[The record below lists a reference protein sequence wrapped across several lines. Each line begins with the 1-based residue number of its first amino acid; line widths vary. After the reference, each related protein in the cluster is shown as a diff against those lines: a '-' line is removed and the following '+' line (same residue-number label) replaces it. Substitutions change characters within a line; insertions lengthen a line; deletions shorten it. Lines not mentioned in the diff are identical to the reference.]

1 MKYRLGNWQKRT
13 DRFSLLLGFFFLLL
27 LGLAGYLV
35 KINQDIKNY
44 AEYHHAL
51 DEMRI
56 LDYKLDNYFSQLYR
70 YIDYDKTATLEKRF
84 ESVLASLQRRNSEAE
99 YGKEVKERISKI
111 AQAYQKKKVYFEDFK
126 ALNARATNSLHFL
139 YDMRKTLENTLKAG
153 SYELVLADKV
163 FFAISQIVMNI
174 PYDVQK
180 VSRLLDTLS
189 ARENRENRLG
199 YFIRHS
205 RQFLRD
211 VHKIKEIQK
220 KAGEIPLLDRI
231 NGLLSALTQKYDKDR
246 RYQEEIAFGLF
257 SFAFVILALL
267 IFSYRRIRQNTR
279 ELQAF
284 RYAIENSDNAIVLT
298 DTQRH
303 IEYVNEAFEKRSGYS
318 RDEVIGKDPSILK
331 SGLMPR
337 EVYDEMNRTINSGEI
352 WQGELI
358 NRRKNGSLLYE
369 KASIV
374 PVIIDGELVQ
384 YLAVKLDITSY
395 KEQQQRLK
403 QAAAVYETM
412 GDGVLITDREKRIL
426 SVNPAFVSIFGYSE
440 KELIGSKPMVI
451 KTLEEDDY
459 FYRQMWNRLLK
470 KDRWSG
476 KLHNQAKDGTV
487 LPIWLTLTI
496 VRDEKG
502 EIENFIAIYTDLQEI
517 IATQERAEFL
527 AYHDSLTKLP
537 NRAYFDLRIEDFLS
551 LADASNEKVAIY
563 FIDLDRFKVIND
575 TLGHTIGDAM
585 LKELSTRIRDVLDDD
600 ILFARIGG
608 DEFVIMARLKEGRE
622 DASAIAKSVL
632 SLIRE
637 PVQVSNYALNTTA
650 SIGIV
655 IYPDDTRNK
664 FEIVKFADSAMYA
677 AKEYG
682 KDNYQFY
689 NRQLSLD
696 VQSRLH
702 MEQEMS
708 HAIKRNEFSLVF
720 QPQYD
725 LHTHKVTGTE
735 VLLRWKNDKLGS
747 VAPDAFIS
755 IAEETGMIVQIGYYV
770 LEEACRA
777 QVRMQQAGCAPE
789 ILAVNL
795 SAVQFRDGTFL
806 KNLKNIL
813 KRTGVSANTLE
824 IEITER
830 FIMEYSTTN
839 MTILEDLR
847 KLGCRISIDDFGTG
861 YSSMSYMKALP
872 LDTIKID
879 RSFITELPK
888 NIHDAEVCKAIIAL
902 SKSLGYQVVAEG
914 IENEEQ
920 ESFLK
925 TYGCDLGQG
934 YYFASPM
941 AEAELVAFL
950 KEDNTKL

>member
-1 MKYRLGNWQKRT
+1 MKQRLGNWQKRT
-13 DRFSLLLGFFFLLL
+13 DRFSLLLSFFFLLL

-35 KINQDIKNY
+35 KINHDIKHY
-44 AEYHHAL
+44 AEYHQVL

-70 YIDYDKTATLEKRF
+70 YIDYDKTAMLENRF
-84 ESVLASLQRRNSEAE
+84 ELLLARLQHRNSEAE
-99 YGKEVKERISKI
+99 YGREVQKNIKEI
-111 AQAYQKKKVYFEDFK
+111 AETYKKKKVYFEDFK
-126 ALNARATNSLHFL
+126 ALNARVTNSLHFL
-139 YDMRKTLENTLKAG
+139 YDMRKTLEKTLKER
-153 SYELVLADKV
+153 SYESVLVDKI

-189 ARENRENRLG
+189 PSVSKENRLG
-199 YFIRHS
+199 YFIQHS

-211 VHKIKEIQK
+211 VERVKETQQ
-220 KAGEIPLLDRI
+220 AAQEIPLRERIENLLVSLTKEYNRDRH
-231 NGLLSALTQKYDKDR
+231 
-246 RYQEEIAFGLF
+246 YQEDIAFGLF

-284 RYAIENSDNAIVLT
+284 RYAIENSDNAIMLT
-298 DTQRH
+298 DPQRH

-318 RDEVIGKDPSILK
+318 KEEVIGKDPNILQ

-337 EVYDEMNRTINSGEI
+337 DVYDEMNEVIGRGEI

-358 NRRKNGSLLYE
+358 NRRKNGTLLYE
-369 KASIV
+369 KVSII
-374 PVIIDGELVQ
+374 PVIMEGELVQ
-384 YLAVKLDITSY
+384 YLAVKLDITAY

-426 SVNPAFVSIFGYSE
+426 SVNPAFVNMFGYSE
-440 KELIGSKPMVI
+440 EELLGSKPMVV

-459 FYRQMWNRLLK
+459 FYRQMWNQLIT

-496 VRDEKG
+496 VKDEKG

-537 NRAYFDLRIEDFLS
+537 NRAYFDLRIKDFLS
-551 LADASNEKVAIY
+551 LADASHEKVAVY

-585 LKELSTRIRDVLDDD
+585 LKELSNRIRNVLSDDM
-600 ILFARIGG
+600 LFARIGG

-622 DASAIAKSVL
+622 EAAGIAETIL

-637 PVQVSNYALNTTA
+637 PVKVFNYALNTTA

-655 IYPDDTRNK
+655 IYPDDTRKK
-664 FEIVKFADSAMYA
+664 FEIIKFADSAMYA

-696 VQSRLH
+696 VKARLD

-708 HAIKRNEFSLVF
+708 HAIERKEFSLVF

-725 LHTHKVTGTE
+725 LYTHKVTGTE
-735 VLLRWKNDKLGS
+735 VLLRWKNKKLGT
-747 VAPDAFIS
+747 VNPDAFIS

-770 LEEACRA
+770 LEEACLA
-777 QVRMQQAGCAPE
+777 QARMQQAGCAPE
-789 ILAVNL
+789 TLAVNL
-795 SAVQFRDGTFL
+795 SAVQFRDDAFL
-806 KNLKNIL
+806 ENLQTIL
-813 KRTGVSANTLE
+813 KRTGIAAQTLE

-839 MTILEDLR
+839 MMILEDLR
-847 KLGCRISIDDFGTG
+847 KLGCRIAIDDFGTG

-872 LDTIKID
+872 LDTVKID
-879 RSFITELPK
+879 RSFITELPE
-888 NIHDAEVCKAIIAL
+888 NMHDAEVCKAIIAL

-914 IENEEQ
+914 IENHNQ

-934 YYFASPM
+934 YYFARPM
-941 AEAELVAFL
+941 PEQEFIAFL
-950 KEDNTKL
+950 KEHDTPL